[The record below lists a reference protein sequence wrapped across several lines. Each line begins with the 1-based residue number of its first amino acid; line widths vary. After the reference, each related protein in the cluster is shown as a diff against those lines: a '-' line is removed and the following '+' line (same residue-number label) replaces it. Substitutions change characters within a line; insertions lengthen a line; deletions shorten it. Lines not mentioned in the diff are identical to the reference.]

1 MRQYLQS
8 ISDAVKEARWLTREP
23 LLWFGSAFA
32 FLTIGVLALDIAV
45 ALPGSG
51 FSATAGEY
59 IGRDFFTFWSS
70 ALTAAAGRPEA
81 AYVVGPHHPIDHAM
95 PYPPITMLLCWPLAG
110 LSFAQGFFAW
120 TGLGLAFFAYPLAR
134 IIGWEMAVLAAI
146 GAPAALINIR
156 LGQSGYFT
164 AALLAGGLMLV
175 ERRPL
180 LSGIL
185 LGMLCCK
192 PQLAILVGPAL
203 VAGRHWRILIAAA
216 ATALALAA
224 ASAILLGPDTWI
236 NFVDRLVVQRQ
247 FMESR
252 VAAWSWMPTAFAM
265 MRLMGATPPAAYLIQ
280 GLSTICAAIAIAIL
294 WRERCPLC
302 IKSAGLAIASFLAT
316 PYAWDYDAVALTFA
330 AAWLGNES
338 VRTGFGPWEKIVV
351 LVLLML
357 PALSVMT
364 AKLLDLQIA
373 PILLWLSLAV
383 VMRRALNW
391 RFGMAVP
398 PIRDPAPQ
406 STA

>member
-1 MRQYLQS
+1 
-8 ISDAVKEARWLTREP
+8 
-23 LLWFGSAFA
+23 
-32 FLTIGVLALDIAV
+32 LDK
-45 ALPGSG
+45 
-51 FSATAGEY
+51 
-59 IGRDFFTFWSS
+59 
-70 ALTAAAGRPEA
+70 
-81 AYVVGPHHPIDHAM
+81 
-95 PYPPITMLLCWPLAG
+95 
-110 LSFAQGFFAW
+110 
-120 TGLGLAFFAYPLAR
+120 
-134 IIGWEMAVLAAI
+134 
-146 GAPAALINIR
+146 
-156 LGQSGYFT
+156 YFT

-265 MRLMGATPPAAYLIQ
+265 MRLIGATPPAAYLIQ

-398 PIRDPAPQ
+398 TIRDPAPQ
-406 STA
+406 SIA